1 MTNAETS
8 EKNEFIRDLMKFK
21 IFFLKIK
28 YEGELR
34 ISESNLFHSNNAG
47 GKKKL
52 RKVISYFIQGN
63 HQVLTASS
71 SF

>member
-47 GKKKL
+47 GKK
-52 RKVISYFIQGN
+52 N
-63 HQVLTASS
+63 
-71 SF
+71 